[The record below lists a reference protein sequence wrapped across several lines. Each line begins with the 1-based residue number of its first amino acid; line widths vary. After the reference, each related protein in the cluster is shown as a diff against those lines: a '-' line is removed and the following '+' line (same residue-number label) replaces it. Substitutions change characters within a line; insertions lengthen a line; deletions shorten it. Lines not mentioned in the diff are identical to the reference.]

1 MKESLPDLLAGSDLI
16 TRPGN
21 RTVAVPV
28 KFLEHA
34 RFRLAEAQTQQGAGQ
49 GKGQPGDVLQ
59 PARDQGDQQGR
70 AGGTG
75 NGEIRF
81 VVELK
86 IDEIVDWLWEELKLP
101 ELKPSA
107 PRRWMNQTT
116 SAKAGTSAARAR
128 DSIGA
133 AR

>member
-1 MKESLPDLLAGSDLI
+1 M
-16 TRPGN
+16 
-21 RTVAVPV
+21 
-28 KFLEHA
+28 
-34 RFRLAEAQTQQGAGQ
+34 
-49 GKGQPGDVLQ
+49 LQ

-101 ELKPSA
+101 ERQA
-107 PRRWMNQTT
+107 RRDD
-116 SAKAGTSAARAR
+116 G
-128 DSIGA
+128 
-133 AR
+133 